1 MIRAYLIALT
11 EAVALV
17 GIVWAAFIVFLAF
30 GA

>member
-17 GIVWAAFIVFLAF
+17 GFAYAFFVIGLAL
-30 GA
+30 